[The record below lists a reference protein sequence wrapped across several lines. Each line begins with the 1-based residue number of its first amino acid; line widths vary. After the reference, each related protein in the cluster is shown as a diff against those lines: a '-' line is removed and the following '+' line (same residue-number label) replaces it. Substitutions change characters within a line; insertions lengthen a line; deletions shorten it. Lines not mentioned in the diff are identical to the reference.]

1 MFAVIF
7 ELAIILFLIFLN
19 GILALSEIAILSA
32 RKTRLEDLSLKGDRR
47 ARAALD
53 LAIAP
58 SLFLSTIQIGITLI
72 GIMAGVI
79 GGVTISHQLEGL
91 LGSLPYVSAHKQSLS
106 IFVTVSAI
114 TYLSL
119 IFGELVPKRFALNH
133 PEKIA
138 VRMAIPIRTLC
149 LIMFPAVK
157 LLTAS
162 IEFFMKVIHMPQ
174 PDRIPITDEE
184 IRLLIAEGTQAGL
197 FEKTEQRMV
206 NRLLKLA
213 DRKVNS
219 LMTPR
224 MIITY
229 VDLEKTREENL
240 QILQQSTHTRLPV
253 SKNGLGNLLGIAQ
266 VKDLLMVLQQGRPVE
281 SVLNPPLFVPENQ
294 NALKLLEQ
302 FKQSGMHMAIVVNE
316 YGDIEGLV
324 TLHDVL
330 EAIAGE
336 IPVFEEIEEPA
347 IVKRADGTL
356 LLDGLLPILEL
367 KDLLHVKNLPDE
379 EHHRYD
385 TLAGMMLGQLG
396 RIPTVGN
403 YFTWNQFRFEVVD
416 MDGKRIDKVLV
427 GRSFSHNELKAAG

>member
-1 MFAVIF
+1 
-7 ELAIILFLIFLN
+7 
-19 GILALSEIAILSA
+19 
-32 RKTRLEDLSLKGDRR
+32 
-47 ARAALD
+47 LD

-72 GIMAGVI
+72 GILAGVI
-79 GGVTISHQLEGL
+79 GGATISYQLEDL
-91 LGSLPYVSAHKQSLS
+91 LASLPYVAAHKQSLS
-106 IFVTVSAI
+106 IFITVSAI
-114 TYLSL
+114 TYFSL

-138 VRMAIPIRTLC
+138 VRMAIPIRILC

-157 LLTAS
+157 LLTVS
-162 IEFFMKVIHMPQ
+162 IEFFMKILHMPK
-174 PDRIPITDEE
+174 PDRIPISDEE

-197 FEKTEQRMV
+197 FETTEQDMM

-224 MIITY
+224 MIVTY
-229 VDLEKTREENL
+229 IDLEKAKEENL
-240 QILQQSTHTRLPV
+240 QVLEQSTHTRLPV
-253 SKNGLGNLLGIAQ
+253 CKNELGNLLGVAQ
-266 VKDLLMVLQQGRPVE
+266 VKDLLMVLQQGRSIE
-281 SVLNPPLFVPENQ
+281 SVLSPPLFVPENQ

-302 FKQSGMHMAIVVNE
+302 FKQSGTHMAIVVNE

-336 IPVFEEIEEPA
+336 IPVFEEMEEPA
-347 IVKRADGTL
+347 VVKRADGTL

-379 EHHRYD
+379 EYGRYD
-385 TLAGMMLGQLG
+385 TLAGMMLDQLG

-403 YFTWNQFRFEVVD
+403 YFTWNEFRFEVVD

-427 GRSFSHNELKAAG
+427 GRSVSYNELKAVG